1 MRIRRE
7 LAGLGVLAA
16 FWTVWAA
23 GAGEQEKVELVE
35 KARVDDQCRVEMD
48 LKLSGQIHIKNGD
61 KTVSLKLAATAEH
74 RFPERV
80 LAVDADGKPAQAA
93 PATTTRPRPRSAFR
107 ARAAGERCGPT
118 PLARGPTP
126 AKRNGRLLA
135 LGTAHARRA
144 QADRRAPRPA
154 DVDRP
159 VARQARGGGR
169 KLAGPNAAARRSRP
183 TTAWSATSF
192 AASSP
197 SSTRSRRES
206 PSPVHSM
213 ASRAGRK

>member
-61 KTVSLKLAATAEH
+61 KTVSLKLAANAEH

-80 LAVDADGKPAQAA
+80 LAVDAEGKPAAS
-93 PATTTRPRPRSAFR
+93 PATMMRPRPRSAF
-107 ARAAGERCGPT
+107 GESSRRTLRPDT
-118 PLARGPTP
+118 LARGPTP

-135 LGTAHARRA
+135 LGTATTQKAR
-144 QADRRAPRPA
+144 ADRRAPRPA
-154 DVDRP
+154 DADRP
-159 VARQARGGGR
+159 VARQAGGG
-169 KLAGPNAAARRSRP
+169 G
-183 TTAWSATSF
+183 
-192 AASSP
+192 
-197 SSTRSRRES
+197 
-206 PSPVHSM
+206 
-213 ASRAGRK
+213 